1 MSKEVVVVDDREP
14 SYMVDQ
20 LSQYGISAVPGRLD
34 AGDFCFFPHS
44 LKVLIERKTV
54 SDLLNSLKS
63 ARLVTQA
70 HKLIEQSD
78 ASILLIEGLYSRSK
92 RGYVE
97 YEQGSTLIESGWS
110 WDAFTGMM
118 LDLKWM
124 GLYVHECYHGEAA
137 REIAR
142 VVGSLCAE
150 QHAWIRQR
158 ERPSV
163 ITVDPQYKAVVWAAC
178 AFGGVGPEWGDA
190 LVRDLGSFRKMVA
203 AGVPRLA
210 RVKNKKGQS
219 FGPKRAAR
227 LVEEFEQKW
236 TIG

>member
-1 MSKEVVVVDDREP
+1 VS
-14 SYMVDQ
+14 
-20 LSQYGISAVPGRLD
+20 GRLD
-34 AGDFCFFPHS
+34 AGDFQFFPHG

-78 ASILLIEGLYSRSK
+78 AAILLIEGLYSRSK

-97 YEQGSTLIESGWS
+97 YEQGSTLVESGWS

-142 VVGSLCAE
+142 IVGSLCAE
-150 QHAWIRQR
+150 QHAWIRSR

-163 ITVDPQYKAVVWAAC
+163 ITVDPQYKNAVWALC
-178 AFGGVGPEWGDA
+178 SFGGVGPEWADA
-190 LVRDLGSFRKMVA
+190 ILKDQGNFAQIVC
-203 AGVPRLA
+203 AGADQLA
-210 RVKNKKGQS
+210 QVKNRKGQS
-219 FGPKRAAR
+219 FGHKRAAR
-227 LVEEFEQKW
+227 LVEEFEQQW
-236 TIG
+236 TTG